1 MPNARV
7 VVMGH
12 CTIDDIYQP
21 DGRVLARTPGGAA
34 AYATVG
40 AAMSDTRV
48 TLVTLLGHD
57 YPFERLREGLS
68 ARGNVDT
75 GPVRWLDRSSI
86 HDVARYGA
94 DGSRVFE
101 IEDWTA
107 MDELTPGV
115 EDIPLAV
122 LDDAVVLLTP
132 CDLDRQLELVRFLRR
147 HGRPVAVDTEVHYF
161 PAEPARST
169 LREVARHSSYFL
181 PSIEHLQ
188 LLFDRR
194 SADPLDY
201 ESELRALGC
210 PWVSVKQ
217 GRTGST
223 LFDCAEGRHW
233 HIPAIEDVV
242 VEDTTGAGD
251 AYCGGFVAGL
261 AAHETPLDAACRGTV
276 AASFV
281 VESIGAGLPAHFD
294 PALATRRYDGLCA
307 RVQREFNSS

>member
-21 DGRVLARTPGGAA
+21 DGRVLMRTPGGAA

-40 AAMSDTRV
+40 AAMSDVRV

-57 YPFERLREGLS
+57 YPFERLRTGLS
-68 ARGNVDT
+68 ARGNVDM
-75 GPVRWLDRSSI
+75 GAMRWLDRSSI

-101 IEDWTA
+101 IDDWTA

-115 EDIPLAV
+115 EDIPPAV
-122 LDDAVVLLTP
+122 LGDAVVLLTP
-132 CDLDRQLELVRFLRR
+132 CDLDRQLQLVRFLRG
-147 HGRPVAVDTEVHYF
+147 HGRCVATDTEIHYF

-217 GRTGST
+217 GRAGST
-223 LFDCAEGRHW
+223 LFDCVEGRHW
-233 HIPAIEDVV
+233 RIPAIEDVV

-251 AYCGGFVAGL
+251 AYCGGFVAAL
-261 AAHETPLDAACRGTV
+261 AEHETPLDAACRGTV

-281 VESIGAGLPAHFD
+281 VESIGASMPAHFD
-294 PALATRRYDGLCA
+294 PALAARRHDELRA
-307 RVQREFNSS
+307 RMQR